1 MTGKELIKWIEDNHA
16 QDYEIEIV
24 YRDDIG
30 YYHGSDDRLELEIV
44 KAGQDS
50 NGGEPKYYDRI
61 LL

>member
-24 YRDDIG
+24 YRDEGG
-30 YYHGSDDRLELEIV
+30 YYYGSDNRLELEIV
-44 KAGQDS
+44 KSGQYS
-50 NGGEPKYYDRI
+50 NSVGQTNYDRI